1 MKLIVGLGNPG
12 KKYERTRH
20 NLGFMAVEQFLKD
33 YEPVRKTV
41 WTNEPKFKSDI
52 VELEWQSQNGT
63 GLQKVILVK
72 PKTYMNNSGLAVR
85 LLSTAYRL
93 QTRDIWIV
101 HDDIDLPLGSM
112 KIRLGGA
119 AGGHHGVESVIQHL
133 GTDKFWR
140 FRLGIGQLNSKFKVE
155 PFDSFDF
162 AQDRSTQGRRSKFSR
177 RIIKNTEQIVLS
189 PFSGGERGK
198 VRELIKRGSKALQ
211 LALEEGLEAAQ
222 NRYNTK

>member
-12 KKYERTRH
+12 VKYERTRH

-41 WTNEPKFKSDI
+41 WVNEPKFKSDI
-52 VELEWQSQNGT
+52 AEFEWQSQNGT
-63 GLQKVILVK
+63 GLQKVMLVK
-72 PKTYMNNSGLAVR
+72 PKTYMNNSGLAVS
-85 LLSTAYRL
+85 LISQYLHIPVS
-93 QTRDIWIV
+93 DIWIV
-101 HDDIDLPLGSM
+101 HDDIDLPLASM

-119 AGGHHGVESVIQHL
+119 AGGHHGVESIIEHIK
-133 GTDKFWR
+133 TDKFWR

-155 PFDSFDF
+155 PFDP
-162 AQDRSTQGRRSKFSR
+162 TQGRRSKFSR
-177 RIIKNTEQIVLS
+177 RVIKNTEQIVLS

-222 NRYNTK
+222 NRFNTK